1 MIRIGK
7 RVGVFTVSL
16 ETGEYSSTEVILP
29 KLECAK
35 KEASRGQHPGWWGS
49 CGLLT

>member
-16 ETGEYSSTEVILP
+16 QTGEYSSTEVILP

-35 KEASRGQHPGWWGS
+35 KEA
-49 CGLLT
+49 

>member
-7 RVGVFTVSL
+7 CVGVFTVSL
-16 ETGEYSSTEVILP
+16 ETGECSSTEVNLP

-35 KEASRGQHPGWWGS
+35 KEA
-49 CGLLT
+49 